1 MAFTPLFQA
10 ALGQTPLSSF
20 MDQFI
25 DQLPSATGFVNA
37 DGQLLGANQAW
48 LKLFMVEDLAQ
59 ANALFEQ
66 VQVCERSADQ
76 AIKHALQSL
85 RGDDAPVPLSLQINA
100 CRYHFELSF
109 AQLSPELFT
118 VSAVLIPENIYK
130 KIYDVMPIPYGT
142 WSSRI
147 ELLDINTAMH
157 TLVGMEDK
165 EEYMNRVLEF
175 FPETQVCG
183 TPTALK
189 MMQLQSTLLDT
200 GHAHSVWTHKH
211 KDGSLI
217 EGSLDILRIDLDN
230 GDYVGATFLQSAS
243 NLLEAAQKIEYE
255 QRRTLE
261 AENINHLLLSAAP
274 VAIDI
279 WDKNGTPI
287 YCNEHTLKM
296 FGLESEADY
305 LTGFSA
311 LYPTLQPSGRKST
324 EILQEKFDLAMETGL
339 CVFDFVH
346 LNAAGQEIP
355 LEISLVRL
363 LKGGEYSI
371 AGYMF
376 DLRPVYA
383 SIEKEREF
391 EQEKQRIYQD
401 LLESEIESNKSKST
415 FLAHMSHEIRTP
427 ISAVLGVSQIQLQN
441 AELDPKV
448 HDAFSRIHRS
458 ANTLHKIANDILDLS
473 KVEAG
478 KLRLLIEEYT
488 VETLLRDL
496 INLQQGYLDNTS
508 ADFQVEID
516 PELPLSLKGDIL
528 RIEQILSNLLSNAF
542 KYTPEGSINLSVK
555 SQPLL
560 YPVAEADIELQVVI
574 TDTGVGMKPE
584 QVESIYEAFTR
595 FHEKEHRHVSGVG
608 LGMPI
613 VYNLCSLMDA
623 RIEIS
628 SEVGRGTCIE
638 VGIPQKR
645 VSDKTIGQELSRE
658 LSALHLSQDTKTK
671 APTTITKSLNGHKVL
686 VVDDVETNLY
696 VAEGLLSFYDLQVE
710 TAQSGEEA
718 LQKIKDGHE
727 YDLIFMDHMMPGLD
741 GVETLHALR
750 QVGYTKP
757 IVVLTANA
765 MIGQAEKFIRA
776 GFDGFISK
784 PIQAHHLNSILFKFV
799 HSSPVA
805 PLIDTSRF
813 MNNPQ
818 VLQQLQLDFVKRHI
832 ETIEQIRQH
841 IGNKDLTTAHRL
853 AHNLKTAAGLIG
865 QDALAE
871 LAAQLEKQLGE
882 KLIPL
887 PQLLERAATAVRTIV
902 TEIIAQRQ
910 LPMSAPDKQ
919 QLNKNNAQ
927 ALFDTVLPL
936 LETNNVSVIKHR
948 CELEQLTGIET
959 LLHHIDEFQF
969 DQALQELLRLQ
980 AQLD

>member
-20 MDQFI
+20 MDRFI
-25 DQLPSATGFVNA
+25 DQLPSATGFVDVA
-37 DGQLLGANQAW
+37 GQLLGANQAW
-48 LKLFMVEDLAQ
+48 LKLFMVDNLAQ
-59 ANALFEQ
+59 ANALFGQ
-66 VQVCERSADQ
+66 TQ
-76 AIKHALQSL
+76 ACDCTAKRVIRKALASL
-85 RGDDAPVPLSLQINA
+85 GDDSAPVSLSLHISA
-100 CRYHFELSF
+100 CRYQFELSF

-157 TLVGMEDK
+157 ELVGMADK

-189 MMQLQSTLLDT
+189 MMQLQSTLLET
-200 GHAHSVWTHKH
+200 GHAQSVWTHKH

-217 EGSLDILRIDLDN
+217 EGRLDILRVDLDN
-230 GDYVGATFLQSAS
+230 GDYVGATFLQSAN
-243 NLLEAAQKIEYE
+243 NLLETAQKIEYE
-255 QRRTLE
+255 QKRTLE
-261 AENINHLLLSAAP
+261 AENMNQLLLSAAP
-274 VAIDI
+274 IAIDI
-279 WDKNGTPI
+279 WDKHGVPI

-296 FGLESEADY
+296 FSLESQADY
-305 LTGFSA
+305 LTGFTA

-324 EILQEKFDLAMETGL
+324 DVLQEKFDIAMSTGF
-339 CVFDFVH
+339 CVFDFLH
-346 LNAAGQEIP
+346 LNALGQEIP

-363 LKGGEYSI
+363 LKNGEYSI

-427 ISAVLGVSQIQLQN
+427 ISAVLGISQIQLQN
-441 AELDPKV
+441 AELAPKV
-448 HDAFSRIHRS
+448 QDAFSRIHRS

-488 VETLLRDL
+488 VDILLRDL
-496 INLQQGYLDNTS
+496 INLQQGYLDYSNTR
-508 ADFQVEID
+508 FQVDID
-516 PELPLSLKGDIL
+516 PNLPWALKGDIL

-542 KYTPEGSINLSVK
+542 KYTPEGTISLSVK
-555 SQPLL
+555 AQPWTD
-560 YPVAEADIELQVVI
+560 EDDSADIELQVVI
-574 TDTGVGMKPE
+574 TDTGVGMSPE
-584 QVESIYEAFTR
+584 QVESIYDAFTR

-628 SEVGRGTCIE
+628 SEVGRGTRIE
-638 VGIPQKR
+638 VGIPQK
-645 VSDKTIGQELSRE
+645 SIGQEVIGRE
-658 LSALHLSQDTKTK
+658 LAEELSQLHLTQSTTTNTPK
-671 APTTITKSLNGHKVL
+671 AKTKSLNGHKVL

-696 VAEGLLSFYDLQVE
+696 VAEGLLSFYELQVE

-718 LQKIKDGHE
+718 LQKIKDGHV

-741 GVETLHALR
+741 GVETLHAIR

-784 PIQAHHLNSILFKFV
+784 PIQTHHLNSILFKFV
-799 HSSPVA
+799 HSGPVT
-805 PLIDTSRF
+805 PLTDTNRF

-818 VLQQLQLDFVKRHI
+818 VMQQLQLDFVKHHI

-841 IGNKDLTTAHRL
+841 IDNKDLATAHRL

-865 QDALAE
+865 QQALSE

-882 KLIPL
+882 KLIPM
-887 PQLLERAATAVRTIV
+887 PQLLERAGTAVRTIV
-902 TEIIAQRQ
+902 TDIVAQRQ
-910 LPMSAPDKQ
+910 PSATVPSKEK
-919 QLNKNNAQ
+919 LTKSSAQ
-927 ALFDTVLPL
+927 ALFEAMLPL

-948 CELEQLTGIET
+948 HALEKLAGAET

-969 DQALQELLRLQ
+969 EQALQELLKLQ
-980 AQLD
+980 AQLG